1 MIRKEGEV
9 RTVAEA
15 QLSAPRRRTW
25 FHITIGVSS
34 LLVAIA
40 LTVGWQ
46 LIGSEAAL
54 LVSPTARYLVYLFGL
69 LLFLLLI
76 SGLGL
81 MFTLLLREVRL
92 NERQSN
98 FVSAVTHELKTP
110 VASLRLYLDT
120 LTLRAD
126 TLSTDQRDDFYQ
138 TMRADLDRLNGTINN
153 ILNAGLYADRA
164 VINPPTIDM
173 ARLVQHAC
181 TLTRTRNQL
190 AESALVYEGPATLL
204 LKGDSTA
211 IETAVLNLLD
221 NAVKYSTDQVLVKVR
236 LGEESNGLARLSV
249 EDRGVGLNRAH
260 LRFIFNRFYRIGS
273 EVRRSRTGTGL
284 GLFIVKSVVKAH
296 GGTVRAESDGE
307 GRGATFTLHL
317 PRVVK
322 ESLAESHEEVA
333 HA

>member
-1 MIRKEGEV
+1 M
-9 RTVAEA
+9 
-15 QLSAPRRRTW
+15 
-25 FHITIGVSS
+25 GVSL

-40 LTVGWQ
+40 LGVGWQ
-46 LIGSEAAL
+46 LIGSEQAAL
-54 LVSPTARYLVYLFGL
+54 RASPTARYLVYFFGL

-76 SGLGL
+76 LGLSL

-120 LTLRAD
+120 LMLRAN
-126 TLSTDQRDDFYQ
+126 TLSIAERDDFYQ

-153 ILNAGLYADRA
+153 ILHAGMYTDRA
-164 VINPPTIDM
+164 VVNPPTIDL

-181 TLTRTRNQL
+181 VLTRTRNQL
-190 AESALVYEGPATLL
+190 ADAAVSYSGPSSLL

-211 IETAVLNLLD
+211 LETAVLNLLD
-221 NAVKYSTDQVLVKVR
+221 NAVKYSTDQVVVKVN
-236 LGEESNGLARLSV
+236 LAEETGGLARLSV
-249 EDRGVGLNRAH
+249 QDRGVGMNRAH
-260 LRFIFNRFYRIGS
+260 LRFVFNRFYRIGS

-284 GLFIVKSVVKAH
+284 GLFIVKSVVQAH
-296 GGTVRAESDGE
+296 GGAVRVESEGE
-307 GRGATFTLHL
+307 GQGTTFILSL

-322 ESLAESHEEVA
+322 EELAEPHEEVA

>member
-1 MIRKEGEV
+1 M
-9 RTVAEA
+9 AEA
-15 QLSAPRRRTW
+15 QLSPPKRRTW
-25 FHITIGVSS
+25 FHITIGVSL
-34 LLVAIA
+34 LLVAVA

-46 LIGSEAAL
+46 LIGSEEAAL
-54 LVSPTARYLVYLFGL
+54 RASPSARYLVYFFGL

-110 VASLRLYLDT
+110 VASIRLYLDT
-120 LTLRAD
+120 LMLRAD
-126 TLSTDQRDDFYQ
+126 SLSVEQRDDFYK
-138 TMRADLDRLNGTINN
+138 TMRADLDRLNGTINSV
-153 ILNAGLYADRA
+153 LNAGLYADRA
-164 VINPPTIDM
+164 VLNPPTIDL

-181 TLTRTRNQL
+181 ALTRTRNQL
-190 AESALVYEGPATLL
+190 AEGAMTYSGPSSLFLRA
-204 LKGDSTA
+204 DSTA
-211 IETAVLNLLD
+211 LEAVMLNLLD
-221 NAVKYSTDQVLVKVR
+221 NAVKYSIDPVAVKVD
-236 LGEESNGLARLSV
+236 LVDEENGFARLAV
-249 EDRGVGLNRAH
+249 ADRGVGMNRAH

-273 EVRRSRTGTGL
+273 EARRSRTGTGL

-296 GGTVRAESDGE
+296 GGTVRAESEGE
-307 GRGATFTLHL
+307 GRGTRFVVHL

-322 ESLAESHEEVA
+322 AEPLEARGGIA

>member
-1 MIRKEGEV
+1 M
-9 RTVAEA
+9 AEA
-15 QLSAPRRRTW
+15 QLSPPKRRTW
-25 FHITIGVSS
+25 FHIVMGVSL
-34 LLVAIA
+34 LLVAVA

-46 LIGSEAAL
+46 IIGSEEAAL
-54 LVSPTARYLVYLFGL
+54 RQSPTARYLVYFFGL

-120 LTLRAD
+120 LMLRSE
-126 TLSTDQRDDFYQ
+126 TLSIEQLDDFYK
-138 TMRADLDRLNGTINN
+138 TMRADLERLNGTINSV
-153 ILNAGLYADRA
+153 LNAGLYADRA
-164 VINPPTIDM
+164 VINPPVIDL
-173 ARLVQHAC
+173 AKLVQHAC
-181 TLTRTRNQL
+181 ALTRTRNQL
-190 AESALVYEGPATLL
+190 PDSAVTYSGPSSLM

-211 IETAVLNLLD
+211 LDTALLNLLD
-221 NAVKYSTDQVLVKVR
+221 NAVKYSTEQVAVKVT
-236 LGEESNGLARLSV
+236 LAEEENGFARLTV
-249 EDRGVGLNRAH
+249 KDRGVGMNRAH

-296 GGTVRAESDGE
+296 GGTVRAESEGE
-307 GRGATFTLHL
+307 GRGATFILHL

-322 ESLAESHEEVA
+322 MEATETQEEVA

>member
-1 MIRKEGEV
+1 M
-9 RTVAEA
+9 AEA
-15 QLSAPRRRTW
+15 QLSPPKRRTW
-25 FHITIGVSS
+25 FHITIGVTL
-34 LLVAIA
+34 LLVAVL

-46 LIGSEAAL
+46 LIGSEQAAL
-54 LVSPTARYLVYLFGL
+54 QASPTARYLVYFFGL
-69 LLFLLLI
+69 VLFLLLI

-126 TLSTDQRDDFYQ
+126 TLSIDQRDEFYK
-138 TMRADLDRLNGTINN
+138 TMRADLDRLNGTINSV
-153 ILNAGLYADRA
+153 LNAGLYADRA
-164 VINPPTIDM
+164 VVNPPTIDL

-181 TLTRTRNQL
+181 ALTRTRNQL
-190 AESALVYEGPATLL
+190 AEAAVAYLGPSTLL

-211 IETAVLNLLD
+211 LETAVLNLLD
-221 NAVKYSTDQVLVKVR
+221 NAVKYSTEQVKVKVR
-236 LGEESNGLARLSV
+236 LAEEQNGFASLSV
-249 EDRGVGLNRAH
+249 EDHGVGMNRAH

-273 EVRRSRTGTGL
+273 EARRSRTGTGL

-296 GGTVRAESDGE
+296 GGTVRAESEGE
-307 GRGATFTLHL
+307 GLGTTFILHL

-322 ESLAESHEEVA
+322 ETLTEPQEEVA

>member
-1 MIRKEGEV
+1 M
-9 RTVAEA
+9 AEA
-15 QLSAPRRRTW
+15 QLSPPKRRTW
-25 FHITIGVSS
+25 FHIVMGVSL
-34 LLVAIA
+34 LLVAVA

-46 LIGSEAAL
+46 IIGSEQAVL
-54 LVSPTARYLVYLFGL
+54 NQSPGARYLVYFFGL

-120 LTLRAD
+120 LTLRAN
-126 TLSTDQRDDFYQ
+126 TLSADQRDDFYR
-138 TMRADLDRLNGTINN
+138 TMRADLDRLNGTINSV
-153 ILNAGLYADRA
+153 LNAGLYADRA
-164 VINPPTIDM
+164 VVNPPVIDL

-181 TLTRTRNQL
+181 ALTRTRNQL
-190 AESALVYEGPATLL
+190 AESVVSYVGPLHLL

-211 IETAVLNLLD
+211 LETAVLNLLD
-221 NAVKYSTDQVLVKVR
+221 NAVKYSTEQIAVTVKLV
-236 LGEESNGLARLSV
+236 EEDNGFARLSI
-249 EDRGVGLNRAH
+249 EDRGMGMNRAH

-296 GGTVRAESDGE
+296 GGTVRAESEGE
-307 GRGATFTLHL
+307 GRGTTFTVHL

-322 ESLAESHEEVA
+322 AEAAEAAEEVA

>member
-1 MIRKEGEV
+1 M
-9 RTVAEA
+9 
-15 QLSAPRRRTW
+15 
-25 FHITIGVSS
+25 GVSL

-46 LIGSEAAL
+46 LIGSEEAAL
-54 LVSPTARYLVYLFGL
+54 RSSPTARYLVYFFGL

-120 LTLRAD
+120 LTLRAE
-126 TLSTDQRDDFYQ
+126 TLSIDQRDEFYQ
-138 TMRADLDRLNGTINN
+138 TMRADLDRLNGTINTV
-153 ILNAGLYADRA
+153 LSAGLYADRA
-164 VINPPTIDM
+164 VINPPTIDL

-181 TLTRTRNQL
+181 ALTRTRNQL
-190 AESALVYEGPATLL
+190 AESAVSYYGPSSLL

-211 IETAVLNLLD
+211 LEAAVLNLLD
-221 NAVKYSTDQVLVKVR
+221 NAVKYSADHVVVAAR
-236 LGEESNGLARLSV
+236 LIERDSGMAQLSV
-249 EDRGVGLNRAH
+249 EDRGVGMNRAH

-273 EVRRSRTGTGL
+273 EVRRSATGTGL

-296 GGTVRAESDGE
+296 GGTVRAESEGE
-307 GRGATFTLHL
+307 GQGTTFTIQL
-317 PRVVK
+317 PRVVRDGLP
-322 ESLAESHEEVA
+322 EPREAVRA
-333 HA
+333 

>member
-1 MIRKEGEV
+1 M
-9 RTVAEA
+9 AEA
-15 QLSAPRRRTW
+15 QLSPPKRRTW
-25 FHITIGVSS
+25 FHITIGVSL
-34 LLVAIA
+34 LLVAVA

-46 LIGSEAAL
+46 LIGSEEAAL
-54 LVSPTARYLVYLFGL
+54 RASPSARYLVYFFGL

-110 VASLRLYLDT
+110 VASIRLYLDT
-120 LTLRAD
+120 LMLRAD
-126 TLSTDQRDDFYQ
+126 TLSVEQRDDFYK
-138 TMRADLDRLNGTINN
+138 TMRADLDRLNGTINSV
-153 ILNAGLYADRA
+153 LNAGLYADRA
-164 VINPPTIDM
+164 VLNPPTIDL
-173 ARLVQHAC
+173 ARLVEHAC
-181 TLTRTRNQL
+181 ALTRTRNQL
-190 AESALVYEGPATLL
+190 AEPAVSYSGPLSLL

-211 IETAVLNLLD
+211 LETALLNLLD
-221 NAVKYSTDQVLVKVR
+221 NAVKYSNDQVVVKVD
-236 LGEESNGLARLSV
+236 LVDEENGFARLSV
-249 EDRGVGLNRAH
+249 EDRGVGMNRAH

-273 EVRRSRTGTGL
+273 EVRRSSAGTGL

-296 GGTVRAESDGE
+296 GGTVRAESEGE
-307 GRGATFTLHL
+307 GRGTRFVLHL

-322 ESLAESHEEVA
+322 TEPLEVREGVA

>member
-1 MIRKEGEV
+1 
-9 RTVAEA
+9 VAEA
-15 QLSAPRRRTW
+15 QLSPPKRRTW
-25 FHITIGVSS
+25 FHITIGVTL
-34 LLVAIA
+34 LLVAIV

-46 LIGSEAAL
+46 LIGSEQAAL
-54 LVSPTARYLVYLFGL
+54 QASPTARYLVYFFGL
-69 LLFLLLI
+69 VLFLLLI

-126 TLSTDQRDDFYQ
+126 TLSIDQRDDFYK
-138 TMRADLDRLNGTINN
+138 TMRADLDRLNGTINSV
-153 ILNAGLYADRA
+153 LNAGLYADRA
-164 VINPPTIDM
+164 VINPPTIDL

-181 TLTRTRNQL
+181 ALTRTRNQL
-190 AESALVYEGPATLL
+190 PESAVSYLGPASLL

-211 IETAVLNLLD
+211 LETAVLNLLD
-221 NAVKYSTDQVLVKVR
+221 NAVKYSTEQVLVNVR
-236 LGEESNGLARLSV
+236 LSEEGNDFANLSV
-249 EDRGVGLNRAH
+249 EDRGVGMNRAH

-296 GGTVRAESDGE
+296 GGTVRAESEGE
-307 GRGATFTLHL
+307 GHGTTFTLHL

-322 ESLAESHEEVA
+322 ESVGEAQEEA

>member
-1 MIRKEGEV
+1 M
-9 RTVAEA
+9 AEA
-15 QLSAPRRRTW
+15 QLSPPKRRTW
-25 FHITIGVSS
+25 FHITIGVSL
-34 LLVAIA
+34 LLVAVA

-46 LIGSEAAL
+46 VIGSEEAAL
-54 LVSPTARYLVYLFGL
+54 RASPTARYLVYFFGL

-76 SGLGL
+76 FGLGL

-110 VASLRLYLDT
+110 VASIRLYLDT
-120 LTLRAD
+120 LMLRAD
-126 TLSTDQRDDFYQ
+126 TLSIEQRGEFYK
-138 TMRADLDRLNGTINN
+138 TMRDDLDRLNGTINN
-153 ILNAGLYADRA
+153 VLNAGLYADRA
-164 VINPPTIDM
+164 VVNPPTIDL
-173 ARLVQHAC
+173 ARVVQHAC
-181 TLTRTRNQL
+181 ALTRKRNQL
-190 AESALVYEGPATLL
+190 GEPSLTYAGPSSLL

-211 IETAVLNLLD
+211 LETAVLNLLD
-221 NAVKYSTDQVLVKVR
+221 NAVKYSTEHVSVKVE
-236 LGEESNGLARLSV
+236 LQEEQNGVARLSV
-249 EDRGVGLNRAH
+249 EDRGVGMNRTH

-296 GGTVRAESDGE
+296 GGTVQAESEGE
-307 GRGATFTLHL
+307 GRGTRFVLRL

-322 ESLAESHEEVA
+322 ADPVEALEEVV

>member
-1 MIRKEGEV
+1 M
-9 RTVAEA
+9 AEA
-15 QLSAPRRRTW
+15 QLSPPKRRTW
-25 FHITIGVSS
+25 FHIVMGVSL
-34 LLVAIA
+34 LLVAVA

-46 LIGSEAAL
+46 LIGSEEAAL
-54 LVSPTARYLVYLFGL
+54 RQSPSARYLVYFFGL

-120 LTLRAD
+120 LMLRAD
-126 TLSTDQRDDFYQ
+126 TLSTDQRDDFYK
-138 TMRADLDRLNGTINN
+138 TMRADLDRLNGTINSV
-153 ILNAGLYADRA
+153 LNAGLYADRA
-164 VINPPTIDM
+164 VINPPVIDL
-173 ARLVQHAC
+173 AKLVQHAC
-181 TLTRTRNQL
+181 ALTRTRNQL
-190 AESALVYEGPATLL
+190 AEPALSYSGPANLL

-211 IETAVLNLLD
+211 LETAVLNLLD
-221 NAVKYSTDQVLVKVR
+221 NAVKYSTDQVLVKVK
-236 LGEESNGLARLSV
+236 LAEEANGFARLSV
-249 EDRGVGLNRAH
+249 EDRGVGMNRAH

-307 GRGATFTLHL
+307 GRGTRFILHL

-322 ESLAESHEEVA
+322 TETVEAQDEVV

>member
-1 MIRKEGEV
+1 M
-9 RTVAEA
+9 AEA
-15 QLSAPRRRTW
+15 QLSPPKRRTW
-25 FHITIGVSS
+25 FHIAIGVSL
-34 LLVAIA
+34 LLVAVA

-46 LIGSEAAL
+46 IIGSEEAAL
-54 LVSPTARYLVYLFGL
+54 RQSPSARYLVYFFGL

-76 SGLGL
+76 FGLGL

-120 LTLRAD
+120 LMLRAD
-126 TLSTDQRDDFYQ
+126 TLSLDQRDDFYK
-138 TMRADLDRLNGTINN
+138 TMRADLDRLNGTINS
-153 ILNAGLYADRA
+153 ILNAGLYTDRA
-164 VINPPTIDM
+164 VINPPVIDL

-181 TLTRTRNQL
+181 ALTRTRNQL
-190 AESALVYEGPATLL
+190 GESAVTFVGPPNLL

-211 IETAVLNLLD
+211 LETAVLNLLD
-221 NAVKYSTDQVLVKVR
+221 NAVKYSTDQVEVR
-236 LGEESNGLARLSV
+236 VTLAEEQNGFARISV
-249 EDRGVGLNRAH
+249 SDRGVGMNRAH

-273 EVRRSRTGTGL
+273 EVRRSSTGTGL

-296 GGTVRAESDGE
+296 GGTVRAESEGE

-322 ESLAESHEEVA
+322 LEAAEAQEEVA

>member
-1 MIRKEGEV
+1 M
-9 RTVAEA
+9 AEA
-15 QLSAPRRRTW
+15 QLSPPKRRTW
-25 FHITIGVSS
+25 FHIAMGVSL
-34 LLVAIA
+34 LLVAVA

-46 LIGSEAAL
+46 IIGSEEAAL
-54 LVSPTARYLVYLFGL
+54 KSPGARYLVYFFGL

-120 LTLRAD
+120 LMLRSD
-126 TLSTDQRDDFYQ
+126 TLSIDQRDDFYK
-138 TMRADLDRLNGTINN
+138 TMRADLDRLNGTINSV
-153 ILNAGLYADRA
+153 LNAGLYADRA
-164 VINPPTIDM
+164 VLNPPVIDL
-173 ARLVQHAC
+173 AKLVQHAC
-181 TLTRTRNQL
+181 ALTRTRNQL
-190 AESALVYEGPATLL
+190 GESAVIYSGPPSLL

-211 IETAVLNLLD
+211 LETAVLNLLD
-221 NAVKYSTDQVLVKVR
+221 NAVKYSTDHVAVKVS
-236 LGEESNGLARLSV
+236 LVEEPNGFARLAV
-249 EDRGVGLNRAH
+249 ADLGVGMNRAH
-260 LRFIFNRFYRIGS
+260 LRFIFTRFYRIGS
-273 EVRRSRTGTGL
+273 EVRRSSTGTGL

-296 GGTVRAESDGE
+296 GGTVRAESEGE

-322 ESLAESHEEVA
+322 VEAAEAQEEVA